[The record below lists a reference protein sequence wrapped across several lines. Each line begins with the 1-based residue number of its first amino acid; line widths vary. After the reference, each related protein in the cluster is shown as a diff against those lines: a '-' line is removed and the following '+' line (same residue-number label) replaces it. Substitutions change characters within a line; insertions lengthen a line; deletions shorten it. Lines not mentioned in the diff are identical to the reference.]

1 MAAQSTDLNKGFKL
15 GDCVVEPQ
23 RERVTVAGESRHLE
37 PKVMQVLVELA
48 THAQQPVTREQLLD
62 RVWNDA
68 VVGEEVLSRAVS
80 LLRSTL
86 GDERTDPK
94 YIRTIPR
101 KGYELIL
108 PVEPLPAPLAEDGPA
123 SGVAAGNA
131 TPPVKSLVVIAGVS
145 LVGVLVAAF
154 AFISMQNGRKV
165 MVMMPLKANG
175 SELGGIAKGMS
186 DGLHNLISG
195 GQGVQLVA
203 RSWSFAVRDPDM
215 AAKGIAEQFDADF
228 LLEGTL
234 SKPALQYELALEL
247 VDARSG
253 GSLWRQ
259 RFTAADAQSLSGK
272 VLNGVREALNERA
285 GAQIRQVPA
294 ARAPLNEEAYRAY
307 LQARPHWS
315 LRGGEH
321 IGRAAGLLHR
331 SIELDPSFAA
341 ARLALGQVVALEP
354 FYTAKSVSENFSEAR
369 LQLQAPLQAHPSLT
383 SHVQALEGFMRL
395 RTRDWQQAQEMLN
408 SAVANDPNNALAHYW
423 QSMYLGALGD
433 HTGALAHARRAVE
446 LEPATPV
453 LRDRLA
459 ITHLWL
465 NDLPAAEREFI
476 RAEQLGFALDFRSKA
491 YLLYLYRS
499 GRFDDL
505 RRLLLNMGLSQDW
518 VMAFVAGL
526 EDPGL
531 RLAAIDATK
540 VVIANNAIPRELH
553 FGVWVLLREP
563 QLAIDAFDFSFKS
576 PDVEFLWAKECE
588 FLVTAPGYPLLL
600 ETLGLTE
607 SDRKRLKNNKIAQPK
622 KA

>member
-1 MAAQSTDLNKGFKL
+1 MAAESTDLNKGFKL
-15 GDCVVEPQ
+15 GDCIVEPQ
-23 RERVTVAGESRHLE
+23 RERVTVAGESHHLE

-48 THAQQPVTREQLLD
+48 ANAQQPVTREQLLD

-94 YIRTIPR
+94 FIRTIPR
-101 KGYELIL
+101 MGYELIL
-108 PVEPLPAPLAEDGPA
+108 PVAPLPADTEDPA
-123 SGVAAGNA
+123 SPVLTTTSA
-131 TPPVKSLVVIAGVS
+131 PPVKSLVAIIGVIVA
-145 LVGVLVAAF
+145 GVLVAAL
-154 AFISMQNGRKV
+154 AFLSLQSDKKV
-165 MVMMPLKANG
+165 MVLMPLKADG
-175 SELGGIAKGMS
+175 AELGGIAKGMS
-186 DGLHNLISG
+186 DGLHNLISAG
-195 GQGVQLVA
+195 LGLQLVA
-203 RSWSFAVRDPDM
+203 RSWSFAVRDPEM
-215 AAKGIAEQFDADF
+215 AAQGIAQQFDADF
-228 LLEGTL
+228 VLEGTL
-234 SKPALQYELALEL
+234 SKPAIQYELALEL

-259 RFTAADAQSLSGK
+259 RFSAADAQSLSGK

-285 GAQIRQVPA
+285 GAQIRQLPA

-307 LQARPHWS
+307 LQARHHWS

-321 IGRAAGLLHR
+321 IGQAAELLHR

-341 ARLALGQVVALEP
+341 ARLALAQVVALEP
-354 FYTAKSVSENFSEAR
+354 FYTAKPVRENFGEAR
-369 LQLQAPLQAHPSLT
+369 LHLQAASQADPSLT
-383 SHVQALEGFMRL
+383 SDVQALEGFMRL

-408 SAVANDPNNALAHYW
+408 AALVSDPNNALAHYW
-423 QSMYLGALGD
+423 QSMFLGAVGD
-433 HTGALAHARRAVE
+433 HAGALVHARRAVA

-459 ITHLWL
+459 ITHLWVD
-465 NDLPAAEREFI
+465 DLQAAEQEFM

-505 RRLLLNMGLSQDW
+505 RRLLLNMGLSRDW

-526 EDPGL
+526 EDPGR
-531 RLAAIDATK
+531 RLAALDASSAA
-540 VVIANNAIPRELH
+540 IANGIIPRELH

-563 QLAIDAFDFSFKS
+563 ERAIDAFDFSFKS

-588 FLVTAPGYPLLL
+588 FLTSAGGYRYLLGA
-600 ETLGLTE
+600 LGLTE
-607 SDRKRLKNNKIAQPK
+607 AARKQLKNNKIAQPK